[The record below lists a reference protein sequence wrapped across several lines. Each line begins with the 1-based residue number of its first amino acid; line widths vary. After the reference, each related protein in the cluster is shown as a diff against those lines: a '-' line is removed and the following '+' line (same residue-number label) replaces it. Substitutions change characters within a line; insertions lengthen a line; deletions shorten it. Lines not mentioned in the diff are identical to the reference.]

1 MQTFC
6 CHIKILLNYLTKI
19 VSTVFTHLHFFS
31 FFTFLTCLSLLF
43 YTSLPTSIPL
53 CESPSKLSSFTL
65 LYFVTYLHT
74 FMWSLRTVLDLTTAL
89 TIIPLCESP
98 SKFAFLYSSI
108 LHYLPENFSVNLPQ
122 NCPWL
127 SHCTYMH
134 TFVWISLKP
143 SSNIP
148 LLYFITYLHTFV
160 WISLKTVL
168 KVTASLSY
176 VILGLCDSPSK
187 LSLT

>member
-108 LHYLPENFSVNLPQ
+108 LHYLPTVAWWEFKWNCYASRLNLCRMNGFASRILNIFFSK
-122 NCPWL
+122 
-127 SHCTYMH
+127 
-134 TFVWISLKP
+134 SLKHTC
-143 SSNIP
+143 SSYEGLIYCHNS
-148 LLYFITYLHTFV
+148 FI
-160 WISLKTVL
+160 
-168 KVTASLSY
+168 
-176 VILGLCDSPSK
+176 
-187 LSLT
+187 

>member
-127 SHCTYMH
+127 HHC
-134 TFVWISLKP
+134 
-143 SSNIP
+143 
-148 LLYFITYLHTFV
+148 TYLHTFV
-160 WISLKTVL
+160 WIYLKTCFFY
-168 KVTASLSY
+168 SS
-176 VILGLCDSPSK
+176 ILHYLPAYLCVNLPQNCPW
-187 LSLT
+187 LNHYTNQHTFM